1 MRVAAGPAGLGA
13 GRAAPGRGAWVC
25 SLECFDRAVREHGFD
40 RALRRKVTNTDLDGL
55 RATLFDA
62 RNEVKD

>member
-1 MRVAAGPAGLGA
+1 
-13 GRAAPGRGAWVC
+13 VC
-25 SLECFDRAVREHGFD
+25 SLECFDRAAREHRFD

>member
-1 MRVAAGPAGLGA
+1 
-13 GRAAPGRGAWVC
+13 VC